1 MVYTVNGISEVFNLG
16 NTFKLKVF
24 SAQEQHSTASDID
37 EAVEEEM
44 EERPAIEEEQ
54 APNEEGNKEL
64 VAFPQSSSQE
74 KNPQSS
80 PAKTIVVPSTPT
92 FPFK

>member
-1 MVYTVNGISEVFNLG
+1 
-16 NTFKLKVF
+16 
-24 SAQEQHSTASDID
+24 
-37 EAVEEEM
+37 M

-54 APNEEGNKEL
+54 VPNEEGNKEL
-64 VAFPQSSSQE
+64 VAFRQSSSQE
-74 KNPQSS
+74 NNPQSS